1 MSNKEKSL
9 NYVKFSWELLR
20 LQCEWDDCTCEYE
33 KMTLFLD
40 HVNGHVATLSEDSV
54 QCCWR
59 DCKVVTSSTDELRRH
74 VFFHAF
80 HTKIKCFGQNF
91 INRKKLP
98 SCTLDHLSRNAIP
111 ELPNSLNC
119 CWGNCE
125 NVYESPECFYRHV
138 EEHAEEYPRGN
149 NPKDPVKCKWQE
161 CDAAFRSLYKLKEH
175 LRSHTQERI
184 MACPYCGGMFSSRS
198 KLQDHIHRQV
208 SNQDAPE
215 EEVEEC
221 GYCQKKFSSVRLLRD
236 HMRHH
241 VNQYK
246 CPLCDMTCPT
256 PSSLQGHIIY
266 RHSEERPFSCQYC
279 DSRCK
284 RIYDL
289 RKHMQVHNPN
299 AVYECPAMD
308 CDYSTRSNTC
318 LNNHMRH
325 EHEFNVVPSKMYQQD
340 KEGYYR
346 LQMVRYE
353 SIELSQSVL
362 EDQGDSQEVDDP
374 MSAMETTEDES
385 SSQLTQ
391 TVTLVTETAEDEDD
405 RVEVAEMPFV
415 VYVQEDDKDKTTDS
429 SVLVHLPKSEE
440 DSLAPVIYLNS
451 QQTLESISDVNKG
464 YRTIQIVEQTSD
476 GKTVLQT
483 AHVLAEGSE
492 QNAMFPLIG

>member
-9 NYVKFSWELLR
+9 NYVKFSWEELR
-20 LQCEWDDCTCEYE
+20 LQCEWDNCTYEYE

-40 HVNGHVATLSEDSV
+40 HVNGHIVTLSEDSV

-59 DCKVVTSSTDELRRH
+59 DCKAVTSGTGELRRH

-119 CWGNCE
+119 CWENCE

-208 SNQDAPE
+208 SNQDTPE

-279 DSRCK
+279 DSR
-284 RIYDL
+284 
-289 RKHMQVHNPN
+289 
-299 AVYECPAMD
+299 
-308 CDYSTRSNTC
+308 
-318 LNNHMRH
+318 
-325 EHEFNVVPSKMYQQD
+325 
-340 KEGYYR
+340 
-346 LQMVRYE
+346 
-353 SIELSQSVL
+353 
-362 EDQGDSQEVDDP
+362 
-374 MSAMETTEDES
+374 
-385 SSQLTQ
+385 
-391 TVTLVTETAEDEDD
+391 
-405 RVEVAEMPFV
+405 
-415 VYVQEDDKDKTTDS
+415 
-429 SVLVHLPKSEE
+429 
-440 DSLAPVIYLNS
+440 
-451 QQTLESISDVNKG
+451 
-464 YRTIQIVEQTSD
+464 
-476 GKTVLQT
+476 
-483 AHVLAEGSE
+483 
-492 QNAMFPLIG
+492 